1 MLEARLRLVPLLYK
15 DASIIQNLL
24 GWGEGPGGGRAF
36 NATNHSRLDGFL

>member
-24 GWGEGPGGGRAF
+24 GWGGGGGGSAF

>member
-24 GWGEGPGGGRAF
+24 GWGGGGAF